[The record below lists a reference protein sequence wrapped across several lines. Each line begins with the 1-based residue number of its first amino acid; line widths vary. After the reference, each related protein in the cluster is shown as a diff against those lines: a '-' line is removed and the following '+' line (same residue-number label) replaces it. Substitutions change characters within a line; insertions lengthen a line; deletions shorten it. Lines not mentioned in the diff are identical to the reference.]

1 MRGASAEEIDDTL
14 RIVAPRIGAES
25 SHRYALLWARVR
37 RA

>member
-1 MRGASAEEIDDTL
+1 VDDTL
-14 RIVAPRIGAES
+14 RIVAPLIRADA